1 MKTIHTPAPWTV
13 QTPGPSQDGYPH
25 NLSICH
31 ESEMRAVYIASIP
44 GGRHYKRAQADA
56 ALIAAAPDLLAA
68 LETIANQCGPF
79 TVHGLPPLDY
89 ATIGNIARAA
99 LAEATAG
106 EVTDKKGAKDANL

>member
-44 GGRHYKRAQADA
+44 GGAHYERAKADA
-56 ALIAAAPDLLAA
+56 VLIAAAPDLLAA
-68 LETIANQCGPF
+68 LERLLWLETSQGVTDEEF
-79 TVHGLPPLDY
+79 SL
-89 ATIGNIARAA
+89 ATEQAASA
-99 LAEATAG
+99 LAKAKAKAKAKGEA
-106 EVTDKKGAKDANL
+106 